1 MKRFLFAIFV
11 TLFIVAGSEAQEPVL
26 KLGDIVSVSMDPKD
40 SKLNKHDLDL
50 KEVLTILTSYKQ
62 ATKDEWWDV
71 HHIALNDRTGKVKL
85 NDGRE
90 FTWMIRLGGIAM
102 LTDKSGNDIY
112 LLKELPE
119 KRNNPTDARELPPPH
134 QPPGGAVGDVTGW
147 DANSGLL
154 FRNRQQLVHVYLSVS
169 EMRHRTD
176 KDTTGTEQWED

>member
-1 MKRFLFAIFV
+1 MKILVFAVCIVFSFLA
-11 TLFIVAGSEAQEPVL
+11 VARAEETVL

-102 LTDKSGNDIY
+102 LTDKSGNKIY

-119 KRNNPTDARELPPPH
+119 KRDNPTDVRELSPPH
-134 QPPGGAVGDVTGW
+134 RHLARAIDNMK
-147 DANSGLL
+147 ANYRFQVL
-154 FRNRQQLVHVYLSVS
+154 
-169 EMRHRTD
+169 
-176 KDTTGTEQWED
+176 